1 VTKKNYQLTPLGKRC
16 KGCPLQPKNL
26 TQVAT
31 ETHGGKTRILLIAE
45 APGRTEDQTGRPVT
59 GVTGQIERRVI
70 KQLNGGTEKGIAYA
84 NIVRCRPTKREK
96 NKKTGKSF
104 LKDRP
109 PIDEEIRCCKKYLL
123 KDIERINPQYIVLV
137 GSIAAHILACK
148 PESKDVV
155 GSDLSISQ
163 LRGLD
168 YVVHTPSG
176 KTYPATVTFH
186 FSNVSRNPQ
195 RGGVFKEDIQK
206 AFIRTDPK
214 AKDYS
219 KRGKETIILDTVPK
233 VKKLLHKL
241 QHKLTKKHIVALDYE
256 TAGLERIDPTL
267 LTIGFAYSPNK
278 SYVIPYEHKDTPFTG
293 KEIRQVRKL
302 LQKLFKGPV
311 SFGALVAHNLK
322 FEAAITKEVFG
333 VSLLN
338 VPTECTLLRSHSI
351 NENRTVL
358 GKEPFSLKTLDKE
371 WLSFYHYE
379 DPDIA
384 PIVDLRNLGR
394 LSEAPL
400 YELCQYNGMD
410 CYVEWRLY
418 RYQNYRARK
427 ENYVKTL
434 RRLHRTLK
442 GPASVFAAQLERN
455 GIRVNKPQIRFL
467 RGEESPILTR
477 IAEIEEELYGFESC
491 IKANELLLEEESRVR
506 GMRPIFKAPWVF
518 KLSKPRAKE
527 ILYLDVLKLKPVSH
541 TTKGRPQI
549 NKPFYEEYVGV
560 PEIDL
565 LAEWSGLEQ
574 IRGTYVE
581 GLYKRLQN
589 DPDMR
594 DGRVRGNLVLGT
606 AKTGR
611 TSFQNPNMQNIPKGK
626 TEHAK
631 GIKRLYVAAP
641 GRLLMCMD
649 YSQAEVRWMAQ
660 IANDSGLIRAFGQVQ
675 EVVDDFLKNP
685 TKENAI
691 RLATEGDF
699 HKRTASQAFE
709 IPLLEVGKNE
719 RNAAKSIMFGNI
731 YGRGDQALATALGKT
746 IQEARDFKKRFFNQ
760 FPEASQW
767 LKDIELQGYK
777 DGYVESPIG
786 QRRHLITSF
795 LLDEKF
801 EDRVETYEKEK
812 RKVEK
817 LRSKGRRIYAK
828 RILKEGDRD
837 WLGFRGYERRISRN
851 SPIQSVASDTNLL
864 ACVEISR
871 YIEKNKKEW
880 WLCNVVHDSII
891 ADVPF
896 EDAEEYTEV
905 AQSIMESGYLFK
917 PFGFT
922 PDVKFVSDVS
932 VGVNWGDQYDVSPVK
947 TWDLEC
953 PRCKRRAEKKDKKY
967 KTKEVY
973 IKRPKKCPDCGSKKH
988 KCTFTAGPLPFILKR
1003 LDREH
1008 GFTS

>member
-1 VTKKNYQLTPLGKRC
+1 MAKKSYKLTPIGKRC
-16 KGCPLQPKNL
+16 KGCPLEPKGLN
-26 TQVAT
+26 QVPT
-31 ETHGGKTRILLIAE
+31 EIHGEKTRILLIAE
-45 APGRTEDQTGRPVT
+45 APGVTENKTGRPVT
-59 GVTGQIERRVI
+59 GKTGQIERRVV
-70 KQLNGGTEKGIAYA
+70 KQLNNGTEKGIAYA

-96 NKKTGKSF
+96 DKKTKQVII
-104 LKDRP
+104 KDRP
-109 PIDEEIRCCKKYLL
+109 PTEEEIRCCKKFLL
-123 KDIERINPQYIVLV
+123 KDIERIDPEYIVLV
-137 GSIAAHILACK
+137 GSIAAHTLACK
-148 PESKDVV
+148 PGSKEVV
-155 GSDLSISQ
+155 GSDLQIGQ

-168 YVVHTPSG
+168 YEVHTPSG
-176 KTYPATVTFH
+176 KVYPATVTFH
-186 FSNVSRNPQ
+186 FSNVSRNPS

-219 KRGKETIILDTVPK
+219 KRGKKTIILDTVPK
-233 VKKLLHKL
+233 VKKFLNKL
-241 QHKLTKKHIVALDYE
+241 QNGLTKKHVVALDYE
-256 TAGLERIDPTL
+256 TAGLERIDPTI
-267 LTIGFAYSPNK
+267 LTIGFAYGPNK

-293 KEIRQVRKL
+293 KEIRKIRKL
-302 LQKLFKGPV
+302 LQKFFRGPV
-311 SFGALVAHNLK
+311 SFGALIAHNLK

-333 VSLLN
+333 VSLLGI
-338 VPTECTLLRSHSI
+338 PTECTLLRSHSI
-351 NENRTVL
+351 NENRVVL

-371 WLSFYHYE
+371 WLSFYHYG

-384 PIVDLRNLGR
+384 PIVELRDLGK

-400 YELCQYNGMD
+400 YDLCQYNGMD

-418 RYQNYRARK
+418 YYQNYRARK

-434 RRLHRTLK
+434 KRLHRVLK

-455 GIRVNKPQIRFL
+455 GIRVNKSQIRFL
-467 RGEESPILTR
+467 RSDKSPILTR
-477 IAEIEEELYGFESC
+477 ISEIEEELYTLPSC
-491 IKANELLLEEESRVR
+491 KKANELLLEEESRVK
-506 GMRPIFKAPWVF
+506 GMRPIFQAPWLF

-527 ILYLDVLKLKPVSH
+527 ILYLDVLDLKPVSH
-541 TTKGRPQI
+541 TAKGKPQI
-549 NKPFYEEYVGV
+549 NKGFYEEHVGI
-560 PEIDL
+560 PEVDL
-565 LAEWSGLEQ
+565 MAEWSGLDQ

-581 GLYKRLQN
+581 GLYKRLQS

-594 DGRVRGNLVLGT
+594 DGRVRGNLILGT
-606 AKTGR
+606 TKTGR

-641 GRLLMCMD
+641 GRLLICMD

-660 IANDSGLIRAFGQVQ
+660 IANDSGLINAFAQVQ
-675 EVVDDFLKNP
+675 EIVDEFLKNP

-699 HKRTASQAFE
+699 HKRTASQAFQ
-709 IPLLEVGKNE
+709 IPLIDVGKNE

-746 IQEARDFKKRFFNQ
+746 IDEAREFKKKFFGQ
-760 FPEASQW
+760 FPEASEW
-767 LKDIELQGYK
+767 LKRIEIQGYK
-777 DGYVESPIG
+777 NGYVESPIG

-795 LLDEKF
+795 LLDSGF
-801 EDRVETYEKEK
+801 EK
-812 RKVEK
+812 RVAAAEKDRLRVEK
-817 LRSKGRRIYAK
+817 LRAKGQKAYRKTY
-828 RILKEGDRD
+828 LNDSDRD

-851 SPIQSVASDTNLL
+851 SPIQSEASDMNLL
-864 ACVEISR
+864 ACVGISR
-871 YIEKNKKEW
+871 YIEKHKKDW

-891 ADVPF
+891 ADIPF
-896 EDAEEYTEV
+896 EEAEEYAEV
-905 AQSIMESGYLFK
+905 AQNIMEDGNLFK

-932 VGVNWGDQYDVSPVK
+932 VGVNWGDQFDVSPVK
-947 TWDLEC
+947 TWDLFC
-953 PRCKRRAEKKDKKY
+953 PRCKKRTEKKGKKY
-967 KTKEVY
+967 KSKEVF

-988 KCTFTAGPLPFILKR
+988 KCTFTAGPLPFILKK
-1003 LDREH
+1003 LDKQH